1 MIKRALPILTV
12 LFMVA
17 SLSPSASAS
26 AAAADGT
33 LIKAKK
39 IYPVSGGPI
48 EDGMILIEK
57 GKIVAVGKN
66 IVAPTGAPVINAR
79 VVIPGLIDIH
89 SHVGVYSSPSVQEN
103 SDGNEST
110 NPVTPQVHALDS
122 FNFEDPSIKVAVAAG
137 VTTLVSRPGSANVV
151 GGTSVA
157 VKLKSAPPDEM
168 VLKKICD
175 LKMAIEGNPVGA
187 YGGKGQMPSTL
198 MGVYYLARQ
207 SFQDARDYQKSWED
221 YDKDKKDGKDV
232 VPPKRDLGKDVL
244 VMALKREIPVHIH
257 VATAAETMSAIRL
270 ADEFNLR
277 LSIGHC
283 YWTHL
288 ILEEIRGR
296 KDIHFNVGPPMF
308 FNYYEDD
315 LTFKNS
321 PAILSRA
328 GLKVSLQTDATN
340 ATQQNLRELATLC
353 VRYGMDETEALKA
366 ITLTEAEAVGLEGRI
381 GSLDPGKDADLVML
395 NGEPFDMLTSVE
407 SVLIDGKVEYKN
419 EVVRRPSLA
428 NPVPPAKGK
437 LDIPESV
444 KSASAFAVRGG
455 TIFTMAGAPLK
466 NGVILVKD
474 GKIESIGSGIS
485 IPQGRP
491 VIDAGEFVVM
501 PGLVSAR
508 SYLGVTSNWRQ
519 QAATDETSRTVVPE
533 LEVKHAIEPQAP
545 AFHFA
550 RELGLTSAM
559 VTPGN
564 RNPVGGQGAVIKT
577 CGIVVDK
584 MVIKE
589 RAVMVF
595 GMGQSAKRAGQM
607 PSTRM
612 GLASLLRETL
622 VKAQEYRER
631 LDRVEKEKKGKEPQK
646 DTAMDAFLPVLEG
659 KTPVI
664 VHAERMDDILT
675 ALRIA
680 DEFKLKII
688 LDGASEGYKV
698 VDEIKKRNIP
708 VILAALFRGA
718 GNIEDKGFSVQNPTV
733 LAKAGVRVAFRAPE
747 GSWTVPAAGTPGG
760 DLLETAAFAFKN
772 GMPEEAALRTVTLD
786 AARITGTENRTG
798 SLEAGKDAD
807 ILILRGHPLQTM
819 SVPEAVFIDGKA
831 VYERRENAHLK

>member
-1 MIKRALPILTV
+1 MTKRVFFITALS
-12 LFMVA
+12 VA
-17 SLSPSASAS
+17 LLCAASALFG
-26 AAAADGT
+26 ADAT

-39 IYPVSGGPI
+39 IYPVSQGAI

-57 GKIVAVGKN
+57 GKIAAVGKT
-66 IVAPTGAPVINAR
+66 VAAPPGTPVINAQ
-79 VVIPGLIDIH
+79 VVVPGLIDIH

-110 NPVTPQVHALDS
+110 NPITPQVHALDS

-137 VTTLVSRPGSANVV
+137 VTTLVSRPGSANVI

-157 VKLKSAPPDEM
+157 VKLKSAPPEEM

-198 MGVYYLARQ
+198 MGVYYLARKA
-207 SFQDARDYQKSWED
+207 FLEARDYQKSWED
-221 YDKDKKDGKDV
+221 YEKDKKDGKDV

-244 VMALKREIPVHIH
+244 VMALKREISVHIH
-257 VATAAETMSAIRL
+257 VATAAETMSAIRF

-288 ILEEIRGR
+288 ILDEIRNR
-296 KDIHFNVGPPMF
+296 RDIHFNVGPPMF
-308 FNYYEDD
+308 FNYYEND

-340 ATQQNLRELATLC
+340 ASQQNLRELATLC
-353 VRYGMDETEALKA
+353 VRYGMDEAAALRA
-366 ITLTEAEAVGLEGRI
+366 ITLSEAEAVGLEGRI
-381 GSLDPGKDADLVML
+381 GSLDPGKDADLVLL
-395 NGEPFDMLTSVE
+395 NGEPFDLLTSVE
-407 SVLIDGKVEYKN
+407 SVFIDGKVEYRN
-419 EVVRRPSLA
+419 EAVRRPSLA
-428 NPVPPAKGK
+428 NPLPPAKGK
-437 LDIPESV
+437 LEIPEGV
-444 KSASAFAVRGG
+444 KSGPAFAIRGG
-455 TIFTMAGAPLK
+455 TILTMADAPLK

-474 GKIESIGSGIS
+474 GKIERIGSLIS
-485 IPQGRP
+485 IPQGWP

-508 SYLGVTSNWRQ
+508 SYLGITSNWRQ

-550 RELGLTSAM
+550 RELGLTSAL

-564 RNPVGGQGAVIKT
+564 RNPIGGQGAVIKT
-577 CGIVVDK
+577 RGIVVDK
-584 MVIKE
+584 MIVRE
-589 RAVMVF
+589 RAVMVL
-595 GMGQSAKRAGQM
+595 GMGQSAKRSGQM

-622 VKAQEYRER
+622 VKAQEYKER
-631 LDRVEKEKKGKEPQK
+631 LDQYEKEKKGREPQK
-646 DTAMDAFLPVLEG
+646 DSAMDALLPVLEG
-659 KTPVI
+659 KTAVL

-680 DEFKLKII
+680 DEFKLKLI
-688 LDGASEGYKV
+688 LDGASDGYKV
-698 VDEIKKRNIP
+698 VDEIKKRDIP

-718 GNIEDKGFSVQNPTV
+718 GNIEDRGFTTQNPAA
-733 LAKAGVRVAFRAPE
+733 LATAGVRVAFRAPE

-772 GMPEEAALRTVTLD
+772 GMPEDAALKAVTID
-786 AARITGTENRTG
+786 AARITGMESRIG
-798 SLEAGKDAD
+798 SLEEGKDAD

-819 SVPEAVFIDGKA
+819 SVPEAVFIDGKP
-831 VYERRENAHLK
+831 VYERREDAHLK